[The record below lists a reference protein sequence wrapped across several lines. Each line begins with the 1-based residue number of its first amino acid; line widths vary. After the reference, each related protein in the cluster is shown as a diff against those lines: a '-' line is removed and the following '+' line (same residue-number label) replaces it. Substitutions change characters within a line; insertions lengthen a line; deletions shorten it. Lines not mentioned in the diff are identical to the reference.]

1 MQCSFDRPPPW
12 LHKYIRLHNM
22 NSWRNPSTVCELISM
37 TSCQTVWGNKIVYW
51 RKLISDFYDT
61 EYAWCKLPEKEGK
74 SKNSFMGTRQCF
86 AHMHSRSTYLTE
98 VNCWLGNRVGI
109 PGMFKR
115 GIERCSHFPIK
126 IRQNLRAQFRSRKS
140 ENALANHFDND
151 PHNYIN
157 WKGRVKIQFSIFSG
171 CKHTS

>member
-1 MQCSFDRPPPW
+1 MRLFSV
-12 LHKYIRLHNM
+12 IRK
-22 NSWRNPSTVCELISM
+22 V
-37 TSCQTVWGNKIVYW
+37 K
-51 RKLISDFYDT
+51 SDFYDT

-115 GIERCSHFPIK
+115 GIERCSHYPIK
-126 IRQNLRAQFRSRKS
+126 IRQNLSAEFRSRKS
-140 ENALANHFDND
+140 KSWQTILITIQTTILIERTEPKYCSVYFLVANI
-151 PHNYIN
+151 PHSVILIN
-157 WKGRVKIQFSIFSG
+157 GDKSYQRSQRKCG
-171 CKHTS
+171 